1 MKDNA
6 VMMANRNTGTP
17 EELTGIENRQVIER
31 LTTRETEVLRLVA
44 DGCTTKEIA
53 SRLGISFKTAACHRY
68 RIMSKLDVHNGAL
81 LVRRAIGE
89 GLIQL

>member
-1 MKDNA
+1 
-6 VMMANRNTGTP
+6 MMANGNAGTP
-17 EELTGIENRQVIER
+17 EGLATIENQLRIER
-31 LTTRETEVLRLVA
+31 LTSRETEVLRLVA

-68 RIMSKLDVHNGAL
+68 RIMSKLDVSNGAL

-89 GLIQL
+89 GLIQP